1 MTNKENLGR
10 GLESLLGD
18 AIGIEAS
25 EKIMRVNLTD
35 IQPNEAQPRK
45 QFVQSQME
53 TLISSIKEH
62 GILQPI
68 IVRPTSKGYKIIAGE
83 RRWRAATQLGLK
95 TIPTIV
101 KTADS
106 LKTIELALVEN
117 IQREDLNPMEKA
129 TAYSELKINF
139 GLTQEQIATK
149 VGQDRSTVANTIRLL
164 DLPKEVQGFVSRGTI
179 SMGHARSLLSL
190 KDQGKQIA
198 LGERI
203 AADDLSVRD
212 VELIVSGKKGS
223 LPSTGETSGGRP
235 TPHTAKSPH
244 ILDLEDGLRR
254 IVGTKVSIVEK
265 NGKGKITIDFANN
278 SQFENIV
285 NRLKT
290 VMKHG
295 SDDSRER
302 VSGSP
307 KSTSPSARKKEK
319 SKK

>member
-1 MTNKENLGR
+1 MANKENLGR

-25 EKIMRVNLTD
+25 EKILRINLAD

-45 QFVQSQME
+45 QFAPSQME
-53 TLISSIKEH
+53 TLLGSIQEH

-83 RRWRAATQLGLK
+83 RRWRASTQLGLK
-95 TIPTIV
+95 EIPAIV

-129 TAYSELKINF
+129 TAFSELKTNF

-149 VGQDRSTVANTIRLL
+149 VGQDRSTIANTIRLL
-164 DLPKEVQGFVSRGTI
+164 DLPEEVQGYVSRGTI

-190 KDQGKQIA
+190 KDQKKQIA
-198 LGERI
+198 LSERI

-212 VELIVSGKKGS
+212 VELIVSGKKDRAAS
-223 LPSTGETSGGRP
+223 IKEAKDMHL
-235 TPHTAKSPH
+235 TPKLIKSAQ
-244 ILDLEDGLRR
+244 ILDLEDSLRR
-254 IVGTKVSIVEK
+254 AVGTKVSIMER
-265 NGKGKITIDFANN
+265 NGKGRITIEFANN
-278 SQFENIV
+278 NQFESIV
-285 NRLKT
+285 GKLKALT
-290 VMKHG
+290 G
-295 SDDSRER
+295 S
-302 VSGSP
+302 
-307 KSTSPSARKKEK
+307 
-319 SKK
+319 

>member
-1 MTNKENLGR
+1 MSNKENLGR

-25 EKIMRVNLTD
+25 EKIMRINLTD

-45 QFVQSQME
+45 EFAQSQME
-53 TLISSIKEH
+53 TLVSSIQEH

-95 TIPTIV
+95 AIPTIV

-129 TAYSELKINF
+129 TAFSELKINF
-139 GLTQEQIATK
+139 GLTQEQIAAK
-149 VGQDRSTVANTIRLL
+149 VGQDRSTIANTIRLL
-164 DLPKEVQGFVSRGTI
+164 DLPKEVQSFVSRGTI

-190 KDQGKQIA
+190 KDQEKQIA

-203 AADDLSVRD
+203 ATDGLSVRD
-212 VELIVSGKKGS
+212 VELIVSGKKDP
-223 LPSTGETSGGRP
+223 LPSTEGASGGRP
-235 TPHTAKSPH
+235 APFGTKSSH
-244 ILDLEDGLRR
+244 ILDLEDGLRK
-254 IVGTKVSIVEK
+254 ILGTKVSIVEK
-265 NGKGKITIDFANN
+265 NGKGRIAIEFADN

-285 NRLKT
+285 DRLKAM
-290 VMKHG
+290 MKNAPDGFH
-295 SDDSRER
+295 
-302 VSGSP
+302 
-307 KSTSPSARKKEK
+307 KEPTG
-319 SKK
+319 

>member
-1 MTNKENLGR
+1 MGNKENLGR

-25 EKIMRVNLTD
+25 EKIMRINLTD

-45 QFVQSQME
+45 QFIQTQMD
-53 TLISSIKEH
+53 TLVSSIQEH

-83 RRWRAATQLGLK
+83 RRWRAATRLGLK
-95 TIPTIV
+95 EIPAIV

-129 TAYSELKINF
+129 TAFSELKTNF

-149 VGQDRSTVANTIRLL
+149 VGQDRSTIANTIRLL
-164 DLPKEVQGFVSRGTI
+164 DLPEEVQGLVSRGTI

-190 KDQGKQIA
+190 KDQKEQIT
-198 LGERI
+198 LSERI
-203 AADDLSVRD
+203 VADDLSVRD
-212 VELIVSGKKGS
+212 VELIVSGKKNS
-223 LPSTGETSGGRP
+223 LPSTEETSGGRL
-235 TPHTAKSPH
+235 TPHTTKSPH

-265 NGKGKITIDFANN
+265 NGKGKITIEFADN
-278 SQFENIV
+278 SQFENIAGK
-285 NRLKT
+285 LKAM
-290 VMKHG
+290 MKHT
-295 SDDSRER
+295 SDEPHKRTSDASR
-302 VSGSP
+302 SAS
-307 KSTSPSARKKEK
+307 SSARKKR
-319 SKK
+319 KK

>member
-25 EKIMRVNLTD
+25 EKIMRINLAD

-45 QFVQSQME
+45 QFVQSQMD
-53 TLISSIKEH
+53 TLMGSIQEH

-83 RRWRAATQLGLK
+83 RRWRASTQLGLK
-95 TIPTIV
+95 EIPAIV

-129 TAYSELKINF
+129 TAFSELKTNF

-149 VGQDRSTVANTIRLL
+149 VGQDRSTIANTIRLL
-164 DLPKEVQGFVSRGTI
+164 DLPEEVQSSVSRGTI

-190 KDQGKQIA
+190 KDQRKQIA

-212 VELIVSGKKGS
+212 VELIVSGKKDA
-223 LPSTGETSGGRP
+223 LPSTKDPSGSRQA
-235 TPHTAKSPH
+235 PHTAKSPY
-244 ILDLEDGLRR
+244 ILDMEDGLRR

-265 NGKGKITIDFANN
+265 NGKGRIIIEFADN

-285 NRLKT
+285 DKLKGG
-290 VMKHG
+290 MRHG

-302 VSGSP
+302 VSDSS
-307 KSTSPSARKKEK
+307 KNASPSARKKRK
-319 SKK
+319 R